1 MQNLEKGL
9 QILHRLTSLGFIFII
24 PSDQKTLEKGYPMD
38 FQEPTDIERAIR
50 QHAQHITDPAGREMD
65 IISDGI
71 AKVLAH
77 QWFCKVSQVYLEALK
92 CGIYPH
98 RYIRNRAVIS
108 PEEQLKLAQS
118 RVSVV
123 GAGGLGGH
131 IILLLG
137 RIGVGHLVVID
148 KDVFDETNLN
158 RQALC
163 TLDSIGKPKADVAAA
178 VMGSINPGVEV
189 TAHHT
194 RLDSSNMDDIL
205 SDSQAVVDALDN
217 VDDRLDLNKETKKMN
232 IPLVHGA
239 LAGFEGQVMTIYPED
254 KGLSLLYG
262 EKGGRKDIKERPE
275 FQLGVPTL
283 TPAVVAS
290 FQAMEVVKLL
300 LDRGQVFRDKM
311 VYMDLEEGELR
322 HFSLKGGT

>member
-1 MQNLEKGL
+1 MEIVSVHLTGL
-9 QILHRLTSLGFIFII
+9 FFSIIMPHANEMTEEGF
-24 PSDQKTLEKGYPMD
+24 PMD
-38 FQEPTDIERAIR
+38 FQASKEFEHDLEHRS
-50 QHAQHITDPAGREMD
+50 QHIVDPAGREMD
-65 IISDGI
+65 VISDGQ

-77 QWFCKVSQVYLEALK
+77 QWNCSVWHVYLEALR

-98 RYIRNRAVIS
+98 RYIRNQSVIS

-131 IILLLG
+131 IVLLLG

-163 TLDSIGKPKADVAAA
+163 TLESIGKSKAEVAAN
-178 VMGSINPGVEV
+178 VMASINPGVEV

-194 RLDSSNMDDIL
+194 QLDPSNMETIL
-205 SDSQAVVDALDN
+205 GNSHVVVDALDN
-217 VDDRLDLNKETKKMN
+217 VEDRLDLEKETRRMK

-239 LAGFEGQVMTIYPED
+239 LAGFEGQLMTIFPED

-262 EKGGRKDIKERPE
+262 EKRHRRDGRDRPE

-283 TPAVVAS
+283 TPAVIAS
-290 FQAMEVVKLL
+290 FQSMEVVKILL
-300 LDRGQVFRDKM
+300 TRGQIFRDRM
-311 VYMDLEEGELR
+311 VYVDMEEGEVR
-322 HFSLKGGT
+322 HFALEKKP

>member
-1 MQNLEKGL
+1 
-9 QILHRLTSLGFIFII
+9 
-24 PSDQKTLEKGYPMD
+24 MD
-38 FQEPTDIERAIR
+38 FQTSKEFE
-50 QHAQHITDPAGREMD
+50 HALAHQSRRIVDPAGREID
-65 IISDGI
+65 VISDGQ
-71 AKVLAH
+71 AKDLAH
-77 QWFCKVSQVYLEALK
+77 QWDCQVWQIYLEALR

-118 RVSVV
+118 RVAIV

-131 IILLLG
+131 IVLLLG
-137 RIGVGHLVVID
+137 RIGVGQLVVID

-163 TLDSIGKPKADVAAA
+163 TLESLGKSKAEVAAH
-178 VMGSINPGVEV
+178 VMASVNPGVEV

-194 RLDSSNMDDIL
+194 QLDPSNMETIL
-205 SDSQAVVDALDN
+205 GKSQVVVDALDS
-217 VDDRLDLNKETKKMN
+217 VEDRLALDKETKRMK

-239 LAGFEGQVMTIYPED
+239 LAGFEGQLMTIFPED

-262 EKGGRKDIKERPE
+262 EKGGRKGKRDRPE

-283 TPAVVAS
+283 TPAIIAS
-290 FQAMEVVKLL
+290 FQAMEVVKILL
-300 LDRGQVFRDKM
+300 KRGHVFRHRMVYVDMEEGQV
-311 VYMDLEEGELR
+311 R
-322 HFSLKGGT
+322 HFTLEKDS